1 MAAGPAGGG
10 GVGNGSSPSLSLTF
24 AVICHVVGITYQH
37 IDRWLLAEMLGD
49 LTGKAFS
56 RSLVP
61 VSEVQGG

>member
-1 MAAGPAGGG
+1 MAAGSESGP
-10 GVGNGSSPSLSLTF
+10 SSLSLIS

-56 RSLVP
+56 GSLVP
-61 VSEVQGG
+61 SRRSE